1 MRRRDRA
8 RSKKNASQ
16 NGAAGEI
23 SSPLQGETGHMI
35 KLDRLITAV
44 EKAFLYLTG
53 AGLLAIMLVIVV
65 DVVMRYFFSS
75 PLSWS
80 YDLISIY
87 LVTLVFFLAL
97 ADTFRRGGHIKV
109 DLFEALRGSR
119 LLAVAELA
127 GYCMAILFFAMILQ
141 QMIATGVEG
150 LLANDVLDGAIP
162 WPTWPPYL
170 LGGLGVGLL
179 ILRLVLNTIA
189 RIAALAAGR
198 DYQQEGGSH
207 HPGEQV

>member
-1 MRRRDRA
+1 MTNLN
-8 RSKKNASQ
+8 K
-16 NGAAGEI
+16 
-23 SSPLQGETGHMI
+23 
-35 KLDRLITAV
+35 LITAV

-97 ADTFRRGGHIKV
+97 ADTFRGGGHIKV

-119 LLAVAELA
+119 LLAVAEII
-127 GYCMAILFFAMILQ
+127 GYCMAMVFFSMILQ
-141 QMIATGVEG
+141 QMIATGLEG
-150 LLANDVLDGAIP
+150 FIADDVLDGAIP

-170 LGGLGVGLL
+170 LGALGVGLL
-179 ILRLVLNTIA
+179 ILRLMLSTVG
-189 RIAALAAGR
+189 RIAALANGR
-198 DYQQEGGSH
+198 VYEQEGGGH
-207 HPGEQV
+207 HSGEHVE